1 MTRREALVRAPA
13 GVVERVVVFRDH
25 VGIEGRRGVSA
36 EADACRFYLEHRP
49 GPQRRSPSIPS
60 EQPPA
65 RALHGVDFEG
75 TCQLIEAAVRAAL
88 PREWRAVV
96 VVALGWH
103 LSARQVREGPW
114 LRRAGY
120 EGAIPRGWS
129 SSSLD
134 RRAGDL
140 RAELV
145 AQGLIDRETAAA
157 VAAVEEGNMLKGS
170 MLSGWKEIA
179 EALGVSVDTAQR
191 WRLHHGLPVV
201 QPVAGGRVLL
211 SRDDLE
217 KWKRSRAVTCGH
229 MPP

>member
-25 VGIEGRRGVSA
+25 VGTEGRRGVSA

-75 TCQLIEAAVRAAL
+75 TCQLIERCIEAAL

-120 EGAIPRGWS
+120 EGAVPRGWS

-134 RRAGDL
+134 RRAADL

-145 AQGLIDRETAAA
+145 ARGLIDRETAAA
-157 VAAVEEGNMLKGS
+157 VAAVEEGAMLVT
-170 MLSGWKEIA
+170 GWKAIGDH
-179 EALGVSVDTAQR
+179 LGVSEATARR
-191 WRLHHGLPVV
+191 WRRERGLPVR
-201 QPVAGGRVLL
+201 QPIPGGAVIAYVA
-211 SRDDLE
+211 DLDE
-217 KWKRSRAVTCGH
+217 WLRTDRTCTPMTAH
-229 MPP
+229 AR